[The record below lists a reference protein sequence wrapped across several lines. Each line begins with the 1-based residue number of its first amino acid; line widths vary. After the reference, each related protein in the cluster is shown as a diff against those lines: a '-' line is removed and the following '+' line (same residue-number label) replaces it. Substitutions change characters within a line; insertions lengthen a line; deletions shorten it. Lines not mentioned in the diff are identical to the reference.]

1 VDAQLLEGED
11 GQAQVSAACFMR
23 DGAPAALVVLQASGA
38 SASLVERMAVT
49 VSWPGK
55 K

>member
-1 VDAQLLEGED
+1 
-11 GQAQVSAACFMR
+11 MR
-23 DGAPAALVVLQASGA
+23 DGAPAALVVLQPSGG
-38 SASLVERMAVT
+38 SASLLDRMAVS